1 MSDND
6 LRNAI
11 DKGIEAGKKRCGED
25 GLFGRLD
32 SYATDWVDEEI
43 AEKCGPHLD
52 RLRREIEKEIG
63 RRAARESI
71 HPRFVAML
79 SEILTVAVVSRC
91 VAEGEN
97 PEEVFNLGIGWSAEM
112 LRVELNSFTNDKPLR
127 KKNDAEDNQRQRYP

>member
-11 DKGIEAGKKRCGED
+11 DKGMDAGKKRCVED
-25 GLFGRLD
+25 GLFD
-32 SYATDWVDEEI
+32 
-43 AEKCGPHLD
+43 PHLD

-63 RRAARESI
+63 RRADRESI

-91 VAEGEN
+91 VVAGEN
-97 PEEVFNLGIGWSAEM
+97 PDDVFNRISIDAVREWLSDA
-112 LRVELNSFTNDKPLR
+112 LNGFTNDKPPR
-127 KKNDAEDNQRQRYP
+127 KNDAEDNQRQRYP